1 MRAALGCCDAL
12 GEGAGDV
19 KVQIRESS
27 PWERTGELD
36 MADHLGFSMS
46 TPSPDLEIEEIEP
59 VRHMP
64 LAKEEALTEVRKL
77 LHSFF
82 LSRLRYPST
91 NDTKTSH
98 SQLETVPATKERHS
112 NSGFCK
118 STQNAGA

>member
-59 VRHMP
+59 IRHMP
-64 LAKEEALTEVRKL
+64 LAKEEALTVVRKKQ
-77 LHSFF
+77 H
-82 LSRLRYPST
+82 RKNHTRHRNPST

-98 SQLETVPATKERHS
+98 SQLETV
-112 NSGFCK
+112 
-118 STQNAGA
+118 